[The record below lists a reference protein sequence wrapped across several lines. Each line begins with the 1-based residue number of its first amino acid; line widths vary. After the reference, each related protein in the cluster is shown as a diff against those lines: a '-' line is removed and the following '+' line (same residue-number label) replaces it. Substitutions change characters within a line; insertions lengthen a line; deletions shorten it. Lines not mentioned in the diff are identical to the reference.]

1 MVVIQQIGDQVV
13 FEVQGWDKLWSLSS
27 KLSIPAANI
36 VSAKSVPGVEMKW
49 FDALKLAGTGVP
61 TLFRAGAFLQHSEL
75 VFWDVR
81 NREKAIIVTLE
92 HERYKKLIIEVADP
106 AQAVALLN
114 GVAGA
119 ARG

>member
-1 MVVIQQIGDQVV
+1 MVDIQQIGDQVV
-13 FEVQGWDKLWSLSS
+13 FEVQGWDKLWALSS

-36 VSAKSVPGVEMKW
+36 LGAKTVPGVEMKW

-61 TLFRAGAFLQHSEL
+61 PLFRAGAFLQHGEL

-106 AQAVALLN
+106 EQAVARLN
-114 GVAGA
+114 GMAGA
-119 ARG
+119 AKK